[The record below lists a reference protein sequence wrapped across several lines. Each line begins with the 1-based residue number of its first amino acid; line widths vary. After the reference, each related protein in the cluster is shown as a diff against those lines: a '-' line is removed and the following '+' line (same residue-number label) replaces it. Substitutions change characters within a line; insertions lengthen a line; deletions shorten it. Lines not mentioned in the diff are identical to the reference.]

1 MTISVIISPFSIPGT
16 DPCTPLEVWPGTK
29 DDAFVIV
36 SQYVILPL
44 FGATTTRPGS
54 PPAVL
59 AAKAAIGSGSVEAVD
74 GNGNLKEKTSRGAG
88 EEDEE
93 L

>member
-1 MTISVIISPFSIPGT
+1 MIVSPLSIPGT
-16 DPCTPLEVWPGTK
+16 EPWTPLEVWPGTN

-44 FGATTTRPGS
+44 LGATTTRPGS

-59 AAKAAIGSGSVEAVD
+59 AAKAAIGSGSAAATD

-88 EEDEE
+88 EEVEE